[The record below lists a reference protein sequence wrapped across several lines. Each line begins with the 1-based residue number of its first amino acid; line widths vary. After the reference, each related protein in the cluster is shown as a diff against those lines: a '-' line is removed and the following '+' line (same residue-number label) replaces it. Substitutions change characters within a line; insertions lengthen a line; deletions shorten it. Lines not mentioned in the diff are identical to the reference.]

1 MLYKMKNFS
10 LNNAM
15 LSIIL
20 HQRNELLSTFQKKV
34 RKLFGRFFFT
44 NLFIYFGYSKEKI
57 EQKYFNICKSEFLS
71 IKKYLPRKLN
81 YTLSIGCGM
90 GGIEFFLSSA
100 KGFTKLDLVD
110 RNFISKKVVY
120 GFNISNSEAYNDLDC
135 TRDFLLLNKFPK
147 QKFKVYDF
155 DQDKLPVN
163 KYALIVSLKSLDFH
177 YPFSIYKDYIKK
189 VSNLRTVLILDTN
202 RPDYF
207 RGIYKKV
214 IIIKKVINDI
224 HPYCRIYCQGIII

>member
-1 MLYKMKNFS
+1 MKNFS
-10 LNNAM
+10 LNYAM

-34 RKLFGRFFFT
+34 RKIFGRFFFT
-44 NLFIYFGYSKEKI
+44 NFFIYFRSSKKKI
-57 EQKYFNICKSEFLS
+57 AKNYYNICRSEFLS
-71 IKKYLPRKLN
+71 IKRYFPSKLN

-90 GGIEFFLSSA
+90 GGVEFFFSSV
-100 KGFTKLDLVD
+100 KGFAKLNLVD

-120 GFNISNSEAYNDLDC
+120 GFNNSNSEAYNNLDY

-147 QKFKVYDF
+147 QKFKIYDY
-155 DQDKLPVN
+155 DHDKLPVI
-163 KYALIVSLKSLDFH
+163 KYDLIISLKSLDFH
-177 YPFSIYKDYIKK
+177 YPYSIYKDYIKK
-189 VSNLRTVLILDTN
+189 VSTLKTILILDTN

-207 RGIYKKV
+207 RSIYKKV
-214 IIIKKVINDI
+214 IIIKKVRNDV